1 MVVRKVY
8 VEILSRALVL
18 VVVTPLLVRVLEGFL
33 LLFEGLGGFSFIERL
48 SPDTVVP
55 VVFMVFQL
63 FSLTLL
69 VLSVVFLEPILYS
82 LSLLPLAVV
91 GFDVGVI
98 SSFYI
103 VSTLLILHFLSVTLQ
118 GYREGQFSAFRVRG
132 FPALVISLFS
142 LAVMVVALSYAVSL
156 LSWSYIE
163 ALRSVSVKSAV
174 LKPLVSFLS
183 GNPLGNVLVLALI
196 LSAFYQVVINV
207 SETLSLY
214 LKPSRDV
221 AVKALTLDPYT
232 PIKPPLTS
240 IRNAMITLAVSPVI
254 YTLLI
259 LALERLGLLTQYDG
273 GFQLYNTLARWA
285 IAVVTLTVT
294 WLLLTRALTR
304 FDEREPGLGGL
315 IAGLTLIILLY
326 TLLYTT
332 GLWNPGE
339 EGLSLTRAD
348 QYVASMITG
357 YYKTLLSILEIAP
370 MLIGLAP

>member
-1 MVVRKVY
+1 VVRKVY

-163 ALRSVSVKSAV
+163 ALRGVSVKSAV

-254 YTLLI
+254 YALLI

>member
-1 MVVRKVY
+1 MVRKVY

-163 ALRSVSVKSAV
+163 ALRGVSVKSAV

>member
-1 MVVRKVY
+1 VVRKVY

-273 GFQLYNTLARWA
+273 GFQLYNTLTRWA

>member
-1 MVVRKVY
+1 MVRKVY

-103 VSTLLILHFLSVTLQ
+103 VSALLILHFLSVTLQ

-163 ALRSVSVKSAV
+163 ALRGVSVKSAV

-196 LSAFYQVVINV
+196 LSAFYQVVINL

-259 LALERLGLLTQYDG
+259 LALERLSLLTQYDG

>member
-1 MVVRKVY
+1 VVRKVY

-163 ALRSVSVKSAV
+163 ALRGVSVKSAV

-196 LSAFYQVVINV
+196 LSAFYQVVINL

>member
-1 MVVRKVY
+1 VVRKVY

-103 VSTLLILHFLSVTLQ
+103 VSALLILHFLSVTLQ

-163 ALRSVSVKSAV
+163 ALRGVSVKSAV

-196 LSAFYQVVINV
+196 LSAFYQVVINL

-259 LALERLGLLTQYDG
+259 LALERLSLLTQYDG

>member
-1 MVVRKVY
+1 VVRKVY

-82 LSLLPLAVV
+82 LSLLPLAAA

-163 ALRSVSVKSAV
+163 ALRGVSVKSAV

-196 LSAFYQVVINV
+196 LSAFYQVVVNV

>member
-1 MVVRKVY
+1 VVRKVY

>member
-1 MVVRKVY
+1 VVRKVY

-33 LLFEGLGGFSFIERL
+33 LFFEGLGGFSFIERL

-163 ALRSVSVKSAV
+163 ALRGVSVKSAV

>member
-1 MVVRKVY
+1 MVRKVY

-273 GFQLYNTLARWA
+273 GFQLYNTLTRWA

>member
-1 MVVRKVY
+1 VVRKVY

-48 SPDTVVP
+48 SPDTVVS

-163 ALRSVSVKSAV
+163 ALRGVSVKSAV

-196 LSAFYQVVINV
+196 LSAFYQVVVNV

>member
-1 MVVRKVY
+1 VVRKVY

-33 LLFEGLGGFSFIERL
+33 SLFEGLGGFSFIERL

-63 FSLTLL
+63 FSLALL

-103 VSTLLILHFLSVTLQ
+103 VSILLILHFLSVTLQ

-163 ALRSVSVKSAV
+163 ALRGVSVKSAV

-254 YTLLI
+254 YALLI

-273 GFQLYNTLARWA
+273 GFQLYNILARWA

>member
-1 MVVRKVY
+1 MVRKVY

>member
-1 MVVRKVY
+1 VVRKVY

-33 LLFEGLGGFSFIERL
+33 LFFEGLGGFSFIERL

-103 VSTLLILHFLSVTLQ
+103 VSALLILHFLSVTLQ

-163 ALRSVSVKSAV
+163 ALRGVSVKSAV

-183 GNPLGNVLVLALI
+183 GNPLGNVLVLAII
-196 LSAFYQVVINV
+196 LSAFYQVVINL

-259 LALERLGLLTQYDG
+259 LALERLSLLTQYDG

>member
-1 MVVRKVY
+1 VVRKVY

-163 ALRSVSVKSAV
+163 ALRGVSVKSAV

-254 YTLLI
+254 YALLI

-348 QYVASMITG
+348 QYVALMIAG

>member
-1 MVVRKVY
+1 VVRKVY

-33 LLFEGLGGFSFIERL
+33 SLFEGLGGFSYIERL

-163 ALRSVSVKSAV
+163 ALRGVSVKSAV

>member
-1 MVVRKVY
+1 VVRKVY

-91 GFDVGVI
+91 GFDVGVL

>member
-1 MVVRKVY
+1 MVRKVY

-163 ALRSVSVKSAV
+163 ALRGVSVKSAV

-254 YTLLI
+254 YALLI

>member
-1 MVVRKVY
+1 VVRKVY

-55 VVFMVFQL
+55 VAFMVFQL

-163 ALRSVSVKSAV
+163 ALRGVSVKSAV

-183 GNPLGNVLVLALI
+183 GNPLGNVLVLAII

>member
-1 MVVRKVY
+1 VVRKVY

-163 ALRSVSVKSAV
+163 ALRGVSVKSAV

>member
-1 MVVRKVY
+1 VVRKVY

-33 LLFEGLGGFSFIERL
+33 SLFEGLGGFSYIERL

-163 ALRSVSVKSAV
+163 ALRGVSVKSAV

-196 LSAFYQVVINV
+196 LSAFYQVVINL

-240 IRNAMITLAVSPVI
+240 IRNAMITLAVSPVT

-259 LALERLGLLTQYDG
+259 LALERLSLLTQYDG

>member
-1 MVVRKVY
+1 MVRKVY

-33 LLFEGLGGFSFIERL
+33 LFFEGLGGFSFIERL

-142 LAVMVVALSYAVSL
+142 LAVMVVALSYAISL

-163 ALRSVSVKSAV
+163 ALRGVSVKSAV

-183 GNPLGNVLVLALI
+183 GNPLGNVLVLAII

-339 EGLSLTRAD
+339 EGLSLARAD

>member
-1 MVVRKVY
+1 VVRKVY

-163 ALRSVSVKSAV
+163 ALRGVSVKSAV

-196 LSAFYQVVINV
+196 LSAFYQVVINL

-259 LALERLGLLTQYDG
+259 LALERLSLLTQYDS

>member
-1 MVVRKVY
+1 MVRKVY

-33 LLFEGLGGFSFIERL
+33 SLFEGLGGFSYIERL

-163 ALRSVSVKSAV
+163 ALRGVSVKSAV

-196 LSAFYQVVINV
+196 LSAFYQVVINL

>member
-1 MVVRKVY
+1 VVRKVY

-163 ALRSVSVKSAV
+163 ALRGVSVKSAV

-259 LALERLGLLTQYDG
+259 LALERLGLLTHYDG

>member
-1 MVVRKVY
+1 VVRKVY

-82 LSLLPLAVV
+82 LSLLPLAAA

-118 GYREGQFSAFRVRG
+118 GYRKGQFSAFRVRG

-163 ALRSVSVKSAV
+163 ALRGVSVKSAV

-259 LALERLGLLTQYDG
+259 LALERLSLLTQYDG

>member
-1 MVVRKVY
+1 MVRKVY

-163 ALRSVSVKSAV
+163 ALRGVSVKSAV

-259 LALERLGLLTQYDG
+259 LALERLSLLTQYDG

>member
-1 MVVRKVY
+1 VVRKVY

-48 SPDTVVP
+48 SPDIVVS

-63 FSLTLL
+63 FSLALL

-254 YTLLI
+254 YALLI

-273 GFQLYNTLARWA
+273 GFQLYNTLARWT